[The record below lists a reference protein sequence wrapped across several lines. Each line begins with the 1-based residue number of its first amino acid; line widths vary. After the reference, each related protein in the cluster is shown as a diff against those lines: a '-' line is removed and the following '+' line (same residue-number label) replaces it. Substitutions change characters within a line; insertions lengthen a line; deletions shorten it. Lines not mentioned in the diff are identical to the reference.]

1 MKQAQKETRS
11 EVEHVKYK
19 LIMER
24 HEREKEQADHSA
36 MIKYIYLY
44 CLKNAYGFCWYI

>member
-1 MKQAQKETRS
+1 MQHEKTIKDLKDKLKRTQHNTHS

-24 HEREKEQADHSA
+24 HEREKEQGDNSA
-36 MIKYIYLY
+36 MIK
-44 CLKNAYGFCWYI
+44 